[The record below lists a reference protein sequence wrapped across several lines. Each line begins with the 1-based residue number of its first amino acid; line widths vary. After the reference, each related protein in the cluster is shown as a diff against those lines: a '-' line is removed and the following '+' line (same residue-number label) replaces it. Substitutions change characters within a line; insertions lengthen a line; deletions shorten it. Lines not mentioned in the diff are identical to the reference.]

1 MKKIIALLIALS
13 SLFALISCGDS
24 DYPPQ
29 KSSDEEARI
38 VMSVSFEDKKYEIK
52 YELYRALFLSVHGE
66 VDGGD
71 MSVWSGENKSEYIAA
86 VDEIIK
92 DRVAEIYAAIHI
104 ASKIG
109 VNVYSFDFDKKVK
122 EYIKTS
128 VEGGYIGQTE
138 IKGFEGDYDKYL
150 ESLKKMGLNYSVQDL
165 MIRYSLATE
174 EIYKHY
180 AGTLDSEEFLEN
192 AVSGALKY
200 TAEDVLTF
208 YNSADCVRVI
218 RAFLPKQYYTSERA
232 ESIRDTIAEKAE
244 KSESEVAN
252 YIIGQTTTGATDI
265 KNGEIIAMHNLDKQY
280 YSELIKSAFE
290 LDAFEVSEVI
300 SINTGYEDAYV
311 ILYRTVK
318 TNDHFE
324 ECYNSI
330 ANAYVQNEI
339 GKIIDTDVTA
349 MKDNIKTTDILAEL
363 DRGSISM
370 E

>member
-1 MKKIIALLIALS
+1 MKKIIALLIALA
-13 SLFALISCGDS
+13 SLFTLISCGGS

-29 KSSDEEARI
+29 KSSDEEARV
-38 VMSVSFEDKKYEIK
+38 VMSVSFENKTYEIK
-52 YELYRALFLSVHGE
+52 YELYRALFLSVHKE

-71 MSVWSGENKSEYIAA
+71 ISVWSGINKSEYIEA

-92 DRVAEIYAAIHI
+92 DKVAEIYAAIHI

-109 VNVYSFDFDKKVK
+109 VNVYSSDFDKKVK

-138 IKGFEGDYDKYL
+138 IEGFGGDYDKYL

-180 AGTLDSEEFLEN
+180 AGTLDTEEFLEN

-200 TAEDVLTF
+200 TKDDVLTF

-218 RAFLPKQYYTSERA
+218 RAFLPKQYFTSDRA
-232 ESIRDTIAEKAE
+232 ESIRDTIAEKAV
-244 KSESEVAN
+244 KSEAEVAS

-280 YSELIKSAFE
+280 YSELIKCAFE

-300 SINTGYEDAYV
+300 NINTGYEDAYV

-324 ECYNSI
+324 ECYDSI
-330 ANAYVQNEI
+330 ARAYVQNEI
-339 GKIIDTDVTA
+339 GKIIDTDVTSI
-349 MKDNIKTTDILAEL
+349 KENIKITDILAEL
-363 DRGSISM
+363 DRGSIVI